1 MKNNKIMNNKL
12 VGLISIFLIILV
24 FITGCSS
31 KEQTNQAEQANNVNP
46 DIIQLTPDAV
56 KQSGISSLIVEE
68 KPVISQIVTTGQI
81 KANEDKRFTINSIVS
96 GRIIQ
101 DRVKLGDYVRQGQ
114 TVAVIQNNE
123 VTQINANST
132 QQLHENRIAIRQ
144 AQTKYSLAKMN
155 YEREKKLYNEGISP
169 QKDYIQA
176 QSDMIIAK
184 EDLENAKEIAVHIK
198 SEARAMLA
206 TYGVSSNLNSENLI
220 TSSPITALS
229 SGIITKKN
237 ITVGSV
243 VSPDQILYE
252 VSDLKE
258 LWLDITLYSN
268 EIAKIKKAQTVI
280 FKSDSMPGQE
290 FTGKIDYIK
299 PASNE
304 PTQTFIARAFI
315 NNSLSLL
322 KPGMFG
328 EIIIN
333 SNVKQNKPFVPEEAI
348 QKYGKETF
356 VFLDLGDGKY
366 QKQIVQVGEKASG
379 GHFINSGIK
388 AGDKIVGTGS
398 FTLKS
403 ELLKSEFAE
412 EE

>member
-1 MKNNKIMNNKL
+1 MKKNKL
-12 VGLISIFLIILV
+12 VSLISIFLIILV
-24 FITGCSS
+24 FTTGCNS
-31 KEQTNQAEQANNVNP
+31 KKETSQENKALANP

-56 KQSGISSLIVEE
+56 KQSGISALIVEE

-101 DRVKLGDYVRQGQ
+101 DRIKLGDYVRQGQ

-144 AQTKYSLAKMN
+144 AQTRYSLAKMN
-155 YEREKKLYNEGISP
+155 YEREKRLFKEGISP

-184 EDLENAKEIAVHIK
+184 EDLQNAKEIAVHIK
-198 SEARAMLA
+198 SEARAMLG

-229 SGIITKKN
+229 SGVITKKN

-243 VSPDQILYE
+243 VSPDQVLYE

-268 EIAKIKKAQTVI
+268 EIAKISEKQAVI
-280 FKSDSMPGQE
+280 FKPDSFQGKE
-290 FTGKIDYIK
+290 FTGKIDYIQ

-315 NNSLSLL
+315 NNTLGLL

-333 SNVKQNKPFVPEEAI
+333 SNVKQNKPFVPEIAI

-356 VFLDLGDGKY
+356 VFLDLGNGKY
-366 QKQIVQVGEKASG
+366 KKQVVQLAEKASE
-379 GHFINSGIK
+379 GHFINNGVK